1 MLSLRDYQEQAINEI
16 RSAFTAG
23 TTKQLVVLPTGA
35 GKTVVFS
42 ELARRMD
49 TRTLIL
55 VHRDELISQTVEKMS
70 IIWPETLVGIVK
82 AERNEL
88 LPPVIVASVQ
98 TLSQPRRLAQLNP
111 EFGLVISDEAHHAVA
126 PQWRRIL
133 DHVRAGE
140 RSLHVGFTATPN
152 RADGVGLGA
161 VFDKVVFR
169 KTITE
174 MIEAGYLVP
183 PKGVTVKTRV
193 DISGV
198 RQNGGDWSDA
208 ALESV
213 LNVANRNQLIV
224 DAHAKHAVGRKAIVF
239 TAGVRHAKDLAETF
253 NRAGVRA
260 AAVDGSTPL
269 MERRRL
275 LTAFRDGRLQVLAN
289 HGVLSE
295 GYDESSV
302 SAIILARPTQSQ
314 GLYCQVVGRGLR
326 LHPGK
331 KDCLV
336 IDVADN
342 AGRHRLVQL
351 PDLLG
356 RKTETSQSAGTH
368 GQTEE
373 AAAPLGKLGPEGAGV
388 AAKEV
393 NLLSVFNW
401 IEVRGTWVLAL
412 PDGRAAALLR
422 EGDGYRPTLLT
433 KGGGES
439 LHSRPLPLE
448 WAQGV
453 AESKAREVLKGDL
466 RLVRK
471 QAGWR
476 GLPPSDGQIPV
487 LRRLGVEPSAVTRGE
502 ASDIISL
509 AQWNSRLA
517 RMIG

>member
-1 MLSLRDYQEQAINEI
+1 MRDYQEQAINEI
-16 RSAFTAG
+16 RSAFKVG

-55 VHRDELISQTVEKMS
+55 VHRDELISQTAEKMS
-70 IIWPETLVGIVK
+70 IIWPEALVGVVK

-98 TLSQPRRLAQLNP
+98 TLSQAHRLQQINP

-133 DHVRAGE
+133 DHVKAGE
-140 RSLHVGFTATPN
+140 GNLHVGFTATPN

-161 VFDKVVFR
+161 LFDKVVFR

-174 MIEAGYLVP
+174 MIDEGYLVP
-183 PKGVTVKTRV
+183 PRGVTVKTQV

-224 DAHAKHAVGRKAIVF
+224 DAYLKHALGRKAIVF
-239 TAGVRHAKDLAETF
+239 TSGVKHAKDLAETL
-253 NRAGVRA
+253 NQSGVRA
-260 AAVDGSTPL
+260 AAVAASTAIAD
-269 MERRRL
+269 RRKML
-275 LTAFRDGRLQVLAN
+275 SDFRDGRLQALVN
-289 HGVLSE
+289 CGVLTE

-302 SAIILARPTQSQ
+302 SAVILARPTQSQ
-314 GLYCQVVGRGLR
+314 GLYQQMVGRGLR

-331 KDCLV
+331 RDCLV

-342 AGRHRLVQL
+342 VGRHRLVQL

-356 RKTETSQSAGTH
+356 RQAQASPSAGAQ
-368 GQTEE
+368 GP
-373 AAAPLGKLGPEGAGV
+373 AAHTDDAPVEKRVPEGAGV
-388 AAKEV
+388 AAREV
-393 NLLSVFNW
+393 NLLSIFNW
-401 IEVRGTWVLAL
+401 IEIRGVWLLSL
-412 PDGRAAALLR
+412 PGGMAAALLR
-422 EGDGYRPTLLT
+422 EGDGYRPAMLT
-433 KGGGES
+433 RDGREA
-439 LHSRPLPLE
+439 LHPKPLPLE

-453 AESKAREVLKGDL
+453 AESKAREVLRGDL
-466 RLVRK
+466 RLVRR

-476 GLPPSDGQIPV
+476 GLPPSEGQIQV

-509 AQWNSRLA
+509 AQWNTRLA
-517 RMIG
+517 RLGS